1 MSAPL
6 GPSGRDRL
14 PPLNPGSKRSGGYHP
29 DMGTEGRDAPDVEPL
44 DDAIRFVLEAAG
56 IGWWHLDMATNTTTR
71 SLLHDQVFGYTEM
84 LPTWSYDDYV
94 AHVHPDDRVVVEES
108 FAEALAGG
116 ETYAVDVRVVWP
128 DGSVHWLFT
137 RGRVLLGP
145 EGNPLR
151 VAGMV
156 TDITDRKL
164 VQIREA
170 EVKATAAETQAETLA
185 LLETL
190 LESAPIGFA
199 FVDRDFRFARVNDAL
214 AEMNGV
220 PASEHLGRMVSEM
233 VPELWPQLE
242 ALYRGVLESGVAVRG
257 LEVSGVTDAQPG
269 VQRHWVVSFYP
280 VQVRHGGEVLGVGV
294 VASEVTESVRLE
306 AYLRQSQKLEAVG
319 LLAGGVAH
327 DFDNALAAII
337 LTAELAQRKPA
348 IGDVDSHLD
357 SILKVAR
364 SANSL
369 TRQLLLFSR
378 QDPVR
383 PTVVDVLSRVEEVLA
398 FLDAGLGEHIR
409 LELDLQPV
417 PYVRMDPGQL
427 DQVLVNLAINARDAM
442 SGGGTMSVVTR
453 DVVITDPPLGL
464 SPGRYVDLQVGD
476 TGQGMPEEVL
486 ERAFEPFFTT
496 KSAQGG
502 TGLGLATVY
511 GMVQSARGDVSIES
525 TPGEGTCVR
534 VLLPE
539 TLDSPAEPVTVQE
552 VPSGRGQRVLVVE
565 DQVDLR
571 SSVVRVLTDAG
582 YLVTS
587 GTPEDVLAE
596 GGQDDLGRPDL
607 LLTDV
612 VMPGMS
618 GPGLARLLAEQW
630 PDLDV
635 LYMSG
640 YTAGMLTHHGVDSD
654 AARVLRKPFATE
666 ELLRAVADALDP
678 TA

>member
-1 MSAPL
+1 
-6 GPSGRDRL
+6 
-14 PPLNPGSKRSGGYHP
+14 
-29 DMGTEGRDAPDVEPL
+29 MGTEGNEAAHAEPL
-44 DDAIRFVLEAAG
+44 DDSIRFVLEAAG
-56 IGWWHLDMATNTTTR
+56 IGWWHLDMTTNTTTR
-71 SLLHDQVFGYTEM
+71 SLLHDQMLGYTEM
-84 LPTWSYDDYV
+84 LPSWSYDDYI
-94 AHVHPDDRVVVEES
+94 AHVHPDDRVQVEES

-116 ETYAVDVRVVWP
+116 EAYAVDVRVVWP
-128 DGSVHWLFT
+128 DKSVHWLFT
-137 RGRVLLGP
+137 RGRFLLDS

-151 VAGMV
+151 VAGIV
-156 TDITDRKL
+156 ADITDRKL
-164 VQIREA
+164 MEISDA
-170 EVKATAAETQAETLA
+170 EGKATAAEAQAETLA

-190 LESAPIGFA
+190 LESAPVGFA

-214 AEMNGV
+214 AEMNGL
-220 PASEHLGRMVSEM
+220 PASEHLGRRVSEV
-233 VPELWPQLE
+233 VPDLWPQLH
-242 ALYRGVLESGVAVRG
+242 ALYQGVLGSGEAVRG
-257 LEVSGVTDAQPG
+257 LEIAGATDAQPG

-280 VQVRHGGEVLGVGV
+280 VQAQRGGEVLGVGV

-306 AYLRQSQKLEAVG
+306 AHLRQSQKLEAVG

-348 IGDVDSHLD
+348 IGEVDDHLD
-357 SILKVAR
+357 SIVKVAR
-364 SANSL
+364 SANRL

-378 QDPVR
+378 QEPVR
-383 PTVVDVLSRVEEVLA
+383 STVVDVLSRIEEVVS

-442 SGGGTMSVVTR
+442 SGGGTLSVVTR
-453 DVVITDPPLGL
+453 DVDVTDPPLGL
-464 SPGRYVDLQVGD
+464 SPGRYVDLQVRD
-476 TGQGMPEEVL
+476 TGQGMTEEVL

-496 KSAQGG
+496 KTALGG

-511 GMVQSARGDVSIES
+511 GMVQSARGHVSIES
-525 TPGEGTCVR
+525 TTGEGTRVR

-539 TLDSPAEPVTVQE
+539 TLDHPVEPVAVE
-552 VPSGRGQRVLVVE
+552 ELPSGRGQRVLVVE

-571 SSVVRVLTDAG
+571 GSVVRVLTDAG

-587 GTPEDVLAE
+587 GTAEDVLD
-596 GGQDDLGRPDL
+596 GDGQDDLRRPDL

-612 VMPGMS
+612 VMPGAS
-618 GPGLARLLAEQW
+618 GPGLARLLTDRW
-630 PDLDV
+630 PGLQV

-640 YTAGMLTHHGVDSD
+640 YTDGMLTQHGVDSD
-654 AARVLRKPFATE
+654 AALLLRKPFATE
-666 ELLRAVADALDP
+666 ELLRAVADALEP
-678 TA
+678 RA